1 MDIKVPTVE
10 LATSMFIDNYHV
22 LVRDLKSG
30 RIFFEGGMVDIPAE
44 LKEKELY
51 TIKVKS
57 EENGRWVEITFYTE

>member
-1 MDIKVPTVE
+1 MNNIPVTVE
-10 LATSMFIDNYHV
+10 LANSMFVDNYHV
-22 LVRDLKSG
+22 LVRDFKSG
-30 RIFFEGGMVDIPAE
+30 KIFYEGGMAHIPAE